1 MERLGIFHN
10 PLLRKFL
17 KQAQENMLSGNIEEL
32 KKCIV
37 SREIQL
43 KGTSRAKSA
52 HPGEFNPEDWLGGGQ
67 LDYRFYNARTIL
79 RDIMMKEDT
88 DA

>member
-1 MERLGIFHN
+1 MERLEIFHN
-10 PLLRKFL
+10 PLLRRFL
-17 KQAQENMLSGNIEEL
+17 KQAQENMLNGNMEEL

-43 KGTSRAKSA
+43 KGMSRAKSA
-52 HPGEFNPEDWLGGGQ
+52 HPGEFNPENWLGGGQ

-79 RDIMMKEDT
+79 RDIMMKEEK